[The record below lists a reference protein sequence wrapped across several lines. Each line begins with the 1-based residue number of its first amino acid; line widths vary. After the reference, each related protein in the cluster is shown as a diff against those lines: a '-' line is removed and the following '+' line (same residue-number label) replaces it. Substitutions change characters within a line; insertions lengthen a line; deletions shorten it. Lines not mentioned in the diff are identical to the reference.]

1 MEELSYENIERNSKT
16 IIYIIIKDKTCLY
29 TTSRSQLNELPIVMF
44 LKVGKDSEN
53 ISVWLYVYYMAANTR
68 MIQSRPN
75 YLGRARLREML
86 IPNMVM
92 PNCSYIK
99 IELLLGW

>member
-1 MEELSYENIERNSKT
+1 MT
-16 IIYIIIKDKTCLY
+16 
-29 TTSRSQLNELPIVMF
+29 PVMF
-44 LKVGKDSEN
+44 LEVGKDSEN

-75 YLGRARLREML
+75 YLGRDRLREML

>member
-1 MEELSYENIERNSKT
+1 MFGCFLSIHLDSVNDMAPGGGT
-16 IIYIIIKDKTCLY
+16 
-29 TTSRSQLNELPIVMF
+29 VMF